1 MPVSLLRICGGLL
14 CLAFST
20 FESAAQSDAIDDYV
34 RAEMERRHIPG
45 LSLAVV
51 RNGTVVKLGHYGL
64 ADVELNVPV
73 TDDTKFEIASM
84 TKQFTN
90 AAILLLAEEGKLA
103 LDDPVARF
111 LSDAPPS
118 WKGITIRQL
127 MNHTAGVRDDWDED
141 TAFFLRNQTN
151 EDFLKALYAFP
162 LKFAP
167 GQGWAYSA
175 GPFVLGLVI
184 EKISGRPYSEF
195 MHERV
200 FAPLEMTS
208 TSVNDVFAVLPRRAS
223 GYRWIGDT
231 LTRGGPISPAAH
243 ARGDVGIVT
252 TAADLAKWDAA
263 LNTTKLLSRSSLEVM
278 FTPATINNRI
288 ETGSALGWF
297 VLPWRGDRLVMHSG
311 SFRTGFGSTHNRY
324 VDRGLTV
331 IVLMNQCAGGQR
343 LGPCSTDEPFSLAT
357 GIAAFYEAEY
367 GLISRMRPERDPNR
381 TRTEKLFAFLAAASE
396 GGIDWSAVAERS
408 VNSYPV
414 ERLLLGAFKGIT
426 ALTFIACQSTEGR
439 RNAYDET
446 IVCFYEADR
455 APLRYWAVGFTRSGR
470 IAYVMPEL

>member
-14 CLAFST
+14 CLAFPAIAA
-20 FESAAQSDAIDDYV
+20 AAQSDAIDDYV
-34 RAEMERRHIPG
+34 RAEMVRRHIPG

-84 TKQFTN
+84 TKQFTD
-90 AAILLLAEEGKLA
+90 AAILLLAEEGKLG

-118 WKGITIRQL
+118 WKAITIRQL

-167 GQGWAYSA
+167 GQEWAYGA
-175 GPFVLGLVI
+175 GPFVLGVII
-184 EKISGRPYSEF
+184 EKISGRPYNEF
-195 MHERV
+195 MQARV
-200 FAPLEMTS
+200 FAPLGMTG
-208 TSVNDVFAVLPRRAS
+208 TSINDVFAILPHRAS
-223 GYRWIGDT
+223 GYRWIGGA
-231 LTRGGPISPAAH
+231 LARGARLSPAAH
-243 ARGDVGIVT
+243 GRGDVGIIT

-263 LNTTKLLSRSSLEVM
+263 LNTTKLLSRKSLEAM
-278 FTPATINNRI
+278 FTAATINNRI

-297 VLPWRGDRLVMHSG
+297 VLPWRGDRLVIHSG

-331 IVLMNQCAGGQR
+331 IVLTNQCAGGQR
-343 LGPCSTDEPFSLAT
+343 LGPCYTEEPFHLAI
-357 GIAAFYEAEY
+357 GIAAFYEPEY
-367 GLISRMRPERDPNR
+367 GLIARMRAERDPNPDR
-381 TRTEKLFAFLAAASE
+381 TKKLFDVLAAASE
-396 GGIDWSAVAERS
+396 GRIDSGAVAERS
-408 VNSYPV
+408 VYLYPI
-414 ERLLLGAFKGIT
+414 ERLQGAFKGIT
-426 ALTFIACQSTEGR
+426 ALTFIACQNTEGR

-446 IVCFYEADR
+446 TVCFYKADG
-455 APLRYWAVGFTRSGR
+455 APLLYWAVGFTRAGR

>member
-1 MPVSLLRICGGLL
+1 MPVSLLRITGGLL
-14 CLAFST
+14 CLAFSVVAA
-20 FESAAQSDAIDDYV
+20 AAQSDAIDKYV
-34 RAEMERRHIPG
+34 RAEMDLRHIPG

-51 RNGTVVKLGHYGL
+51 RNGKVVKLGHYGL
-64 ADVELNVPV
+64 ADVELNVAV

-84 TKQFTN
+84 TKQFTD
-90 AAILLLAEEGKLA
+90 AAILLLAEEGKLG
-103 LDDPVARF
+103 LDDPVTRF

-167 GQGWAYSA
+167 GQEWAYGA
-175 GPFVLGLVI
+175 GSFVLGLVI
-184 EKISGRPYSEF
+184 EKISARPYSEF
-195 MHERV
+195 MQERV

-208 TSVNDVFAVLPRRAS
+208 TSINDVFTVLPGRAS
-223 GYRWIGDT
+223 GYRWIDGA
-231 LTRGGPISPAAH
+231 LTRGARISPAAQ

-252 TAADLAKWDAA
+252 TAADLAKWDVA
-263 LNTTKLLSRSSLEVM
+263 LNTPKLLSRNSLEAM
-278 FTPATINNRI
+278 FTGATINNRFD
-288 ETGSALGWF
+288 TGSALGWF
-297 VLPWRGDRLVMHSG
+297 VVPWRGDQLVFHSG

-343 LGPCSTDEPFSLAT
+343 LGPCQTDQPLNLAT
-357 GIAAFYEAEY
+357 GIAAYYEPEY
-367 GLISRMRPERDPNR
+367 GLIGRMRTERDPNR
-381 TRTEKLFAFLAAASE
+381 GRTEKLFEFFAAASE
-396 GGIDWSAVAERS
+396 GRLDWTAVADRS
-408 VNSYPV
+408 HNLYPV
-414 ERLLLGAFKGIT
+414 ERLQGGVRGIT
-426 ALTFIACQSTEGR
+426 ALTSIACQDTKGR
-439 RNAYDET
+439 RNAYGET
-446 IVCFYEADR
+446 TVCFYKADG
-455 APLRYWAVGFTRSGR
+455 APVLYWAVGFTRSGQ